1 MNAQTELEN
10 FRDFVT
16 QQLSSGKSDLS
27 PEQCLDIWRITHPS
41 EDQAAGDLAA
51 VYASVDD
58 FKRGERGRPA
68 GQTTSELRE
77 AFGNASAQ

>member
-16 QQLSSGKSDLS
+16 QQLSSGKTDLS
-27 PEQCLDIWRITHPS
+27 PEQCLDIWRMTHPN
-41 EDQAAGDLAA
+41 EGQAAEDLSA
-51 VYASVDD
+51 VYASIDD

-68 GQTTSELRE
+68 GQTTGELRQ
-77 AFGNASAQ
+77 AFGDAAAQ